1 MVSRARRFPML
12 VACGKGT
19 RSPPLLFIVAMD
31 TLTAMF
37 LRATELEILSTLSGV
52 SPIQRLSI
60 FTDDVVLF
68 IRPSRTDLTFVGS
81 ALEIFGEALGLS
93 KFHKI
98 FCYPNQVQRW
108 WSSQDQRDARLL
120 LGVFPCKH
128 LGLQRVITQLTRA
141 QWQPMLDCV
150 SEFVPA

>member
-1 MVSRARRFPML
+1 MLKLDISRAFDSLSWPFLLQVLRK
-12 VACGKGT
+12 KGFNDKWLCWIAILLSST
-19 RSPPLLFIVAMD
+19 SSRVVVNGVPGQKISHASGLWQGDPLPPLLFIMAMD

-98 FCYPNQVQRW
+98 FCYPNQVQR
-108 WSSQDQRDARLL
+108 
-120 LGVFPCKH
+120 
-128 LGLQRVITQLTRA
+128 
-141 QWQPMLDCV
+141 
-150 SEFVPA
+150 